1 MDIALALLLSF
12 FFMLF
17 FLITI
22 RAILN
27 KDKSDVLIFATSVLF
42 GAFLYISVVIFA
54 Q

>member
-1 MDIALALLLSF
+1 MDIALASLSF

-17 FLITI
+17 FLSTI

-27 KDKSDVLIFATSVLF
+27 KDKSDVLIFTTSVFFAAILF
-42 GAFLYISVVIFA
+42 ISVVVFA

>member
-1 MDIALALLLSF
+1 VDIALALLSF

-17 FLITI
+17 FLSTI

-27 KDKSDVLIFATSVLF
+27 KDKSDILIFTTSVFFAAILF
-42 GAFLYISVVIFA
+42 ISVVVFA

>member
-1 MDIALALLLSF
+1 MDIALALLSF

-17 FLITI
+17 FLIAI

-27 KDKSDVLIFATSVLF
+27 KDKSDVLIFATSVFF
-42 GAFLYISVVIFA
+42 GAILFISVVVFG

>member
-1 MDIALALLLSF
+1 MDVALALLVSF

-27 KDKSDVLIFATSVLF
+27 KDKSDILIFTTSVF
-42 GAFLYISVVIFA
+42 FVAFLYSSVVIFA
-54 Q
+54 K